1 MWVPAMK
8 KAGVRYLR
16 SYQTRHIYASMI
28 PSAGEHPMWI
38 AKQMGLKDW
47 TMTASVYG
55 QWMPA
60 ADTEADLK
68 AEELWSANSAANTSA
83 IFCPNFPD

>member
-1 MWVPAMK
+1 
-8 KAGVRYLR
+8 
-16 SYQTRHIYASMI
+16 
-28 PSAGEHPMWI
+28 MWI